1 MAAYIENDNATL
13 RRLQRQIVWSWCI
26 AILALLGVIAI
37 AAAWFVSAHD
47 NRNGLLRT
55 KGIIVT
61 DAQGRD
67 RILIGAQAIAA
78 VKSTSAYG
86 HTNSIVFL
94 NRDGFY
100 HLALGQTPAPVVN
113 GKAPVV
119 NGKPVKRIGN
129 GDDYG
134 MALYDTH
141 GSERGGMVFLGGA
154 SRAVIALD
162 RAWPA
167 QDAIGLMVDDK
178 TGFAGMVVN
187 YANGNSG
194 FEVGA
199 QGDATSITLRDPQGH
214 QRASLQI
221 EGPGEPAWQFN
232 GAPAASSTGKP

>member
-1 MAAYIENDNATL
+1 MAAHIQDNRATL
-13 RRLQRQIVWSWCI
+13 QRLQRQIVWSWCV
-26 AILALLGVIAI
+26 AILALLGVAAI
-37 AAAWFVSAHD
+37 AVAWFASAHTTSD
-47 NRNGLLRT
+47 DILRT

-61 DAQGRD
+61 DAQGHD
-67 RILIGAQAIAA
+67 QILIGAPAIAA
-78 VKSTSAYG
+78 VKSTSEYG

-94 NRDGFY
+94 NQDGAY

-119 NGKPVKRIGN
+119 NGKTMKRIGN

-134 MALYDTH
+134 MTLYDTH
-141 GSERGGMVFLGGA
+141 GNERGGMGFLGGA
-154 SRAVIALD
+154 GRAVIALD

-199 QGDATSITLRDPQGH
+199 QGDTTSMTLNDPQGH
-214 QRASLQI
+214 ERASLRI
-221 EGPGEPAWQFN
+221 KGSGEPAWQFN
-232 GAPAASSTGKP
+232 GAPANSPTGKP

>member
-1 MAAYIENDNATL
+1 MPANFEDVSAVQS
-13 RRLQRQIVWSWCI
+13 LQRQLAWFRAI
-26 AILALLGVIAI
+26 AVLALLGVIALAI
-37 AAAWFVSAHD
+37 VWFASTH
-47 NRNGLLRT
+47 NNQNGVLHIP
-55 KGIIVT
+55 GIVVT
-61 DAQGRD
+61 DAQGHD
-67 RILIGAQAIAA
+67 QILIGASAIAT

-86 HTNSIVFL
+86 STNSIVFL
-94 NRDGFY
+94 NRNGAY

-119 NGKPVKRIGN
+119 NGKPVTRIGN

-154 SRAVIALD
+154 GRAVIALD

-178 TGFAGMVVN
+178 TGFAGIGIN

-194 FEVGA
+194 FELGTR
-199 QGDATSITLRDPQGH
+199 GDTTSMTLSDPQGRE
-214 QRASLQI
+214 RASLQVK
-221 EGPGEPAWQFN
+221 GPVVPVWKFS
-232 GAPAASSTGKP
+232 GAAATSSTGKP